1 MYAIRFVYKSDQD
14 TIDCKMTTQ
23 TLLNQLINSV
33 QQHEARTIH
42 QPSLAQAGVLVAITD
57 EADPQLVLTQRA
69 RHLSSH
75 QGEVAFA
82 GGKRDETDPDIV
94 YTALREAHEEINL
107 SSSQVNVVGELD
119 QVVSLFGY
127 LVTPIV
133 GIIPADTTFI
143 ANEDE
148 LDAIFKVPLRFFL
161 ENEPD
166 DYLKRG
172 PILIPSYHYEGFRI
186 WGLTSM
192 MITEMMNNH
201 LNANIKIK
209 F

>member
-1 MYAIRFVYKSDQD
+1 MNSHK
-14 TIDCKMTTQ
+14 
-23 TLLNQLINSV
+23 LLNQLVGSIN
-33 QQHEARTIH
+33 QYQARVID
-42 QPSLAQAGVLVAITD
+42 QPTLPQAGVLVAITD

-69 RHLSSH
+69 GHLSTHS
-75 QGEVAFA
+75 GEVAFA

-107 SSSQVNVVGELD
+107 ATDSVNVVGELD

-133 GIIPADTTFI
+133 GIVPAETEFV
-143 ANEDE
+143 ANLDE
-148 LDAIFKVPLRFFL
+148 LDAIFKVPLRYFL

-166 DYLKRG
+166 DYMKRG
-172 PILIPSYHYEGFRI
+172 SLFIPSYHYEGFRI

-201 LNANIKIK
+201 LNANIPIK

>member
-1 MYAIRFVYKSDQD
+1 
-14 TIDCKMTTQ
+14 MTNE
-23 TLLNQLINSV
+23 TLLNQLIGSMS
-33 QQHEARTIH
+33 QYPARVID
-42 QPSLAQAGVLVAITD
+42 QPTLPQAGVLVAITD
-57 EADPQLVLTQRA
+57 EDDPHLILTRRA
-69 RHLSSH
+69 GHLNTHS
-75 QGEVAFA
+75 GEVAFA
-82 GGKRDETDPDIV
+82 GGKRDETDPNII

-107 SSSQVNVVGELD
+107 ASDHVNVIGELD

-133 GIIPADTTFI
+133 GIIPAETEFV
-143 ANEDE
+143 ANLDE

-161 ENEPD
+161 ENKPD
-166 DYLKRG
+166 DYFKRG
-172 PILIPSYHYEGFRI
+172 SLLIPSYHYEGFRI